1 MPYTPGQPALV
12 PTLLPLTHIHSGIG
26 VGVGVGAGVAVNVFE
41 LEPPQL
47 ESTTARN
54 VSMSDGNILLTK
66 ISSDAVLN
74 LVL

>member
-1 MPYTPGQPALV
+1 M
-12 PTLLPLTHIHSGIG
+12 
-26 VGVGVGAGVAVNVFE
+26 GVGAGVAVNVFE